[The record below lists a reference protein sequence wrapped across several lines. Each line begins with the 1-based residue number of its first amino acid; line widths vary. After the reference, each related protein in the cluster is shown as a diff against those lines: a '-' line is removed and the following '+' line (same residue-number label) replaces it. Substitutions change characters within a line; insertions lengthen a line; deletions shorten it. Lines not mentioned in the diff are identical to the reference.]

1 MRYPVQI
8 AKEGDGF
15 MAVVPDLDG
24 IFTNGDTMEETLANA
39 KEAIEAYL
47 KNLMSTQPE
56 LPRKPSKIKGDNVH
70 YIPVNKQIEF
80 VLILKKR
87 RQELRL
93 TQSDVANRLGI
104 TYQSYQKLE
113 DITKSNPT
121 LKTIMKLENV
131 MDFNFQLG

>member
-8 AKEGDGF
+8 SKEGDGF
-15 MAVVPDLDG
+15 MAVIPDLDG
-24 IFTNGDTMEETLANA
+24 TFTNGDTMEETLANA
-39 KEAIEAYL
+39 KEAMDAYL
-47 KNLMSTQPE
+47 KNLMLTQLE
-56 LPRKPSKIKGDNVH
+56 LPHKPSKIRGDNVH
-70 YIPVNKQIEF
+70 YVPVNKQIEF
-80 VLILKKR
+80 VITLKRR

-93 TQSDVANRLGI
+93 TQSDVANKLGI

-121 LKTIMKLENV
+121 LKTIMKLEHV